1 MNLALVGHGAM
12 GTEHLEVLLELG
24 GVTPHVVIGATA
36 DAASSFARG
45 YGFTRSGTDVED
57 ALSDSQVDLVVIA
70 SPNQHHAAQARRAIL
85 AGKHVLIE
93 IPIALTLAEAE
104 ELAQLAR
111 ASSAT
116 VMAGHTSR
124 YYPAVRDL
132 VGRIREGGL
141 HPRHVVSAMGTDKRR
156 DRNWKGEPRDWTDDL
171 LWHHGLHVLDTVLL
185 LYGGERVVA
194 TSVQAGRS
202 HPDHGGEM
210 EISVSL
216 RFEGGG
222 LATIALTYE
231 AHDQFTRYTV
241 IADEAFLDYEQGAQ
255 TSGPHELTMG
265 GSFRELIRHQHRDFL
280 NACRHGTPS
289 PIPLDVVLPAMR
301 LLDRL
306 QRQLD
311 EQHELHPAPARSTKE
326 P

>member
-24 GVTPHVVIGATA
+24 GVTPYVVAGPKA
-36 DAASSFARG
+36 DAVESFARR
-45 YGFTRSGTDVED
+45 YGFARSETDVES
-57 ALSDSQVDLVVIA
+57 ALTDPQVDLVVIA
-70 SPNQHHAAQARRAIL
+70 SPNPSHAPQARRAIR

-104 ELAQLAR
+104 ELARLAH
-111 ASSAT
+111 ASPGT

-124 YYPAVRDL
+124 YYPAVRD
-132 VGRIREGGL
+132 VAGRIRDGTL
-141 HPRHVVSAMGTDKRR
+141 HPRHIVSAMGTDKRH
-156 DRNWKGEPRDWTDDL
+156 DRNFKGEPRDWTDDL

-185 LYGGERVVA
+185 LYAGAPVVA
-194 TSVQAGRS
+194 TSVQAGRR

-210 EISVSL
+210 ELGVTL
-216 RFEGGG
+216 RFAGGG

-231 AHDQFTRYTV
+231 ARDQFTRYTL
-241 IADEAFLDYEQGAQ
+241 IADEAFLDYAQGAPPA
-255 TSGPHELTMG
+255 GPFDLTMG
-265 GSFRELIRHQHRDFL
+265 GTFRELIRHQDRDFL
-280 NACRHGTPS
+280 SACLHGTPS
-289 PIPLDVVLPAMR
+289 PIPLDSVLPAMR

-311 EQHELHPAPARSTKE
+311 EQAESFAPDPS

>member
-24 GVTPHVVIGATA
+24 GVTPYVVAGAKT
-36 DAASSFARG
+36 DAVESFARR
-45 YGFTRSGTDVED
+45 YGFSHAGTDVEA
-57 ALSDSQVDLVVIA
+57 ALTDPKVDLVVIA
-70 SPNQHHAAQARRAIL
+70 SPNQRHASQARQAIL

-104 ELAQLAR
+104 ELSQLTR

-124 YYPAVRDL
+124 YYPAVREL
-132 VGRIREGGL
+132 VGRIRDGRL
-141 HPRHVVSAMGTDKRR
+141 HPRHIVSAMGTDKRH
-156 DRNWKGEPRDWTDDL
+156 DRNWKGEARDWTDDL
-171 LWHHGLHVLDTVLL
+171 LWHHGLHVLDSILL
-185 LYGGERVVA
+185 LYGEAPVVA
-194 TSVQAGRS
+194 TSLLAGRR

-231 AHDQFTRYTV
+231 ARNQFTRYTV
-241 IADEAFLDYEQGAQ
+241 IADEAFLDYEQGAPA
-255 TSGPHELTMG
+255 TGPYELTMG
-265 GSFRELIRHQHRDFL
+265 GAFRDLIRHQDHDFL
-280 NACRHGTPS
+280 SACIDGAPS
-289 PIPLDVVLPAMR
+289 PIPLDSVLPAMR
-301 LLDRL
+301 LLDLL

-311 EQHELHPAPARSTKE
+311 EQAESLEPHPSA
-326 P
+326 

>member
-24 GVTPHVVIGATA
+24 GVTPYVVAGAKA
-36 DAASSFARG
+36 DAVAGFADRYGFAR
-45 YGFTRSGTDVED
+45 SETDVEA
-57 ALSDSQVDLVVIA
+57 ALTDPQVDLVVIA
-70 SPNQHHAAQARRAIL
+70 SPNQRHAPQAERAIR

-93 IPIALTLAEAE
+93 IPIALTLVEAE
-104 ELAQLAR
+104 ELARLAR

-132 VGRIREGGL
+132 IGRIRDGTL
-141 HPRHVVSAMGTDKRR
+141 RPRHIVSAMGTDKRN

-171 LWHHGLHVLDTVLL
+171 LWHHGLHVIDTIVH
-185 LYGGERVVA
+185 LYEGDRVVA
-194 TSVQAGRS
+194 TSVQAGRR

-210 EISVSL
+210 ELSVSL
-216 RFEGGG
+216 RFAGGG

-231 AHDQFTRYTV
+231 ARDQFTRYTL
-241 IADEAFLDYEQGAQ
+241 IADQDFLDVEQGAPP
-255 TSGPHELTMG
+255 SGPFGLTMG
-265 GSFRELIRHQHRDFL
+265 GTFRDLIRHQDQDFL
-280 NACRHGTPS
+280 SACRNGKTS
-289 PIPLDVVLPAMR
+289 AIPLDSVLPAMR
-301 LLDRL
+301 LVDRL

-311 EQHELHPAPARSTKE
+311 EQRESIAPHSSA
-326 P
+326 